1 MATIP
6 TPDGDAP
13 AVNRNPTGTAR
24 LVLRLGRAFLE
35 IGMPAHRIEAAM
47 LIVARKLGLRGEFFS
62 TPTAFFA
69 ALGDGTRH
77 RALMVR
83 AHPGQV
89 SLARLSD
96 LSEIIEGLDADRLTV
111 SQAADRVEA
120 LLDMPANHPGWLE
133 ALAFGLYSAS
143 VACFFRGNWLEI
155 ACAGGI
161 GILVGLF
168 GALMSKRESAS
179 RVFAPFGAT
188 LAAFTAVLL
197 GGSLAGISPFLVT
210 LAGIIVLVPGL
221 AFTVSIRELATG
233 QLVSGSSRLAGA
245 LVTFLV
251 LTFGVALGTY
261 LGQAVIEP
269 LEGPR
274 AAAAPEWTKYVAMV
288 TAAVA
293 FVGLFRAR
301 PRDVGWILLAGV
313 LAVEGGEAGRAL
325 LGQQL
330 GPFVGGF
337 AVGLGGN
344 LLSRLRGRPAAT
356 IQFPGLILLVPGS
369 IGLSGLT
376 AMAQADVM
384 SGVQTAFTATMI
396 GVALITGMLV
406 SSLFVPPKREY

>member
-1 MATIP
+1 MTTTP
-6 TPDGDAP
+6 TPGGDSTVSNRHP
-13 AVNRNPTGTAR
+13 AGTSR

-47 LIVARKLGLRGEFFS
+47 QIVARKLGLKGEFFS
-62 TPTAFFA
+62 TPTALFA
-69 ALGDGTRH
+69 ALGDGQRH

-83 AHPGQV
+83 ARPGQV
-89 SLARLSD
+89 NLARLSD
-96 LSEIIEGLDADRLTV
+96 LSEIIEGLDDDRLTV
-111 SQAADRVEA
+111 RQAADRVEA
-120 LLDMPANHPGWLE
+120 LLATPASLPGWLE

-155 ACAGGI
+155 ACAGAI
-161 GILVGLF
+161 GILVGLC
-168 GALMSKRESAS
+168 GSLMAARESAS
-179 RVFAPFGAT
+179 RVFAPFGAA
-188 LAAFTAVLL
+188 LAAFAAVLL
-197 GGSLAGISPFLVT
+197 GSQLPGISPFLVT

-261 LGQAVIEP
+261 LGQAVVEP
-269 LEGPR
+269 AEGAR
-274 AAAAPEWTKYVAMV
+274 MAAAPTWTKYVAMI

-293 FVGLFRAR
+293 FLGLFRAR

-330 GPFVGGF
+330 GPFVGGL

-344 LLSRLRGRPAAT
+344 LLSRLRGRPAA
-356 IQFPGLILLVPGS
+356 IMQFPGLILLVPGS

-376 AMAQADVM
+376 AMARADVM
-384 SGVQTAFTATMI
+384 SGVETAFTATMI

-406 SSLFVPPKREY
+406 SSLLVPPKREY

>member
-1 MATIP
+1 MATTPI
-6 TPDGDAP
+6 PDGDTAAGNQHP
-13 AVNRNPTGTAR
+13 AGTAR
-24 LVLRLGRAFLE
+24 LVLRLARAFLE

-47 LIVARKLGLRGEFFS
+47 QIVVRKLDLQGEFFS
-62 TPTAFFA
+62 TPTAVIA

-77 RALMVR
+77 RTLMVR
-83 AHPGQV
+83 ARPGQV
-89 SLARLSD
+89 NLTRLSD
-96 LSEIIEGLDADRLTV
+96 LSEIIEALDADHLTV
-111 SQAADRVEA
+111 KQAADRIEA
-120 LLDMPANHPGWLE
+120 LLAAPASRAGWLE

-143 VACFFRGNWLEI
+143 VATFFQGNWLEI
-155 ACAGGI
+155 ASAGGI
-161 GILVGLF
+161 GLLVGLCA
-168 GALMSKRESAS
+168 ALMTGRESAS
-179 RVFAPFGAT
+179 RVFAPFGAA

-197 GGSLAGISPFLVT
+197 GSVLPGISPFLVT

-261 LGQAVIEP
+261 LGQAVIDPAEAAR
-269 LEGPR
+269 L
-274 AAAAPEWTKYVAMV
+274 AAAPAWTKYVAML
-288 TAAVA
+288 TAPVA
-293 FVGLFRAR
+293 FLGLFRAR

-313 LAVEGGEAGRAL
+313 LAVEGGEAGRIL

-330 GPFVGGF
+330 GPFVGGL

-344 LLSRLRGRPAAT
+344 LLSRLRGRPAA
-356 IQFPGLILLVPGS
+356 IMQFPGLILLVPGS

-376 AMAQADVM
+376 AMARADVM
-384 SGVQTAFTATMI
+384 SGVETAFTATMI

-406 SSLFVPPKREY
+406 SSLLVPPKREY

>member
-1 MATIP
+1 MTTTP
-6 TPDGDAP
+6 TPGADATTG
-13 AVNRNPTGTAR
+13 NRHPTGTAR

-47 LIVARKLGLRGEFFS
+47 HVVARKLGLHGDFFS
-62 TPTAFFA
+62 TPTALIA
-69 ALGDGTRH
+69 ALGDGNRH
-77 RALMVR
+77 RTLMVR
-83 AHPGQV
+83 AQPGQV
-89 SLARLSD
+89 NLSRLSD

-111 SQAADRVEA
+111 GQAADRVEA
-120 LLDMPANHPGWLE
+120 LLATPASRPGWLE

-168 GALMSKRESAS
+168 GALTASRESAS
-179 RVFAPFGAT
+179 RVFAPLGAA
-188 LAAFTAVLL
+188 LAAFTATLL
-197 GGSLAGISPFLVT
+197 GSQLPGISPFLIT

-233 QLVSGSSRLAGA
+233 QLVSGSSRLSGA

-261 LGQAVIEP
+261 LGQAAVEP
-269 LEGPR
+269 LDAAR
-274 AAAAPEWTKYVAMV
+274 MAAAPQWTKYVAMV

-301 PRDVGWILLAGV
+301 PRDLGWILLAGV

-396 GVALITGMLV
+396 GVALITGMLL
-406 SSLFVPPKREY
+406 SSLLVPPKREY